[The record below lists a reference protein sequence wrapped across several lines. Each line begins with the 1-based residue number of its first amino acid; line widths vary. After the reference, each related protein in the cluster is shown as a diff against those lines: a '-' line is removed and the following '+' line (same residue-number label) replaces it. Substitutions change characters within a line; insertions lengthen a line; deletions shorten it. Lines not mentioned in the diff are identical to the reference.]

1 MVDPSRRNPI
11 RVPNLGIEDAR
22 LTVSVWLVPRGAS
35 VAAGDRVVEV
45 STGEAVVDLP
55 SPTHGVLV
63 EKLIA
68 EDAPVQ
74 TGQVLGWIQPAA
86 LPP

>member
-1 MVDPSRRNPI
+1 MVDTSPRSAI
-11 RVPNLGIEDAR
+11 RVPNLDIEGAE

-45 STGEAVVDLP
+45 LTGEAVVDLP

-68 EDAPVQ
+68 EDVPVE
-74 TGQVLGWIQPAA
+74 TGQVLGWVQPVASIQ
-86 LPP
+86 